1 MVLEICKNVSWNML
15 GRFLLRVRTFYKSC
29 WNVLRDVLECFLG
42 HVRAFHV
49 T

>member
-1 MVLEICKNVSWNML
+1 M
-15 GRFLLRVRTFYKSC
+15 RHVRTFYELC

-42 HVRAFHV
+42 HVRTFHV